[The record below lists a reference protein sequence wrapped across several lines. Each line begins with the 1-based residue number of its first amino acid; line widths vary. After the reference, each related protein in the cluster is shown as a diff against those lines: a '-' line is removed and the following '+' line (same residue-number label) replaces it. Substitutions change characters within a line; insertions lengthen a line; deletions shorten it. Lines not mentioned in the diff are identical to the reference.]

1 MTLEMLPGTDGN
13 EESPKET
20 LWLRILGTA
29 LALPGAKVNRAA
41 FLRRQFQS
49 YFDEAQVR
57 KAIESRPACADIP
70 LEVVDGLAD
79 ACIWG
84 HVIKAS
90 ALSFTTGLPGGLASA
105 ATIPIDIAQFH
116 WHALVLAQELAYLY
130 GWPDLLEQDEVDDI
144 TKQQLTLLMG
154 AMMGAAV
161 ARKALEEFSER
172 FAEQLAVRLPRQ
184 ALTRYPLYN
193 ISKKV
198 APWIGVK
205 ITKPIVARG
214 LAKAAPVVGGVV
226 SATLTAALMRPMARK
241 LKNHLRGLKYAGCDG
256 GMGQPN

>member
-1 MTLEMLPGTDGN
+1 MTLEMLPSTNGN

-29 LALPGAKVNRAA
+29 LALPCAKVNRAA

-49 YFDEAQVR
+49 YFNEAQVR

-154 AMMGAAV
+154 VMMGAAV

-241 LKNHLRGLKYAGCDG
+241 LKNHLRGLKYARCDG